1 MVDTQL
7 FSALVKQL
15 THVMALEFDRR
26 LKSQDVTLAQWGVL
40 RHLWE
45 HEGRSQVELQSL
57 LRLEGATITG
67 LLQRMERAGLVQRR
81 PDPSDKR
88 VQRVYLT
95 DKGRA
100 LEPTVQHLA
109 EDVNVR
115 ALAGFTADERDFLM
129 RLLTRALQNMASD

>member
-1 MVDTQL
+1 MANAQP

-26 LKSQDVTLAQWGVL
+26 LKSHNVTLAQWGVL

-67 LLQRMERAGLVQRR
+67 LLQRMERAGLVHRR
-81 PDPSDKR
+81 PDPIDKR

-95 DKGRA
+95 DNGRA
-100 LEPTVQHLA
+100 LEPIVKHLA
-109 EDVNVR
+109 EDINAF
-115 ALAGFTADERDFLM
+115 ALAGFTTDERDFLM
-129 RLLTRALQNMASD
+129 RLLTRALQNIASD